1 MSLEQLPRTVPFS
14 RINVVSSI
22 PSEGGVFGILSAGQY
37 LLVSESWTEGWL
49 LDLINGLEGSEGLTV
64 AFEVCAE
71 DDRQARPSFSG
82 VNCLSGSPNPEPN
95 HKPLPGISLTDR

>member
-1 MSLEQLPRTVPFS
+1 MAWSSSRTVPFS

-37 LLVSESWTEGWL
+37 LLVSESWNLKARL
-49 LDLINGLEGSEGLTV
+49 LDLINSLEGSEELTV

-71 DDRQARPSFSG
+71 DDRLARTEFLRREL
-82 VNCLSGSPNPEPN
+82 LSGSGNPELTQ
-95 HKPLPGISLTDR
+95 KPLPGISLTR